1 MSNSI
6 DIGYDFWDETKKIQ
20 WNEGT
25 ISNHHIG
32 VFGTSGSGKT
42 HWIRKFVHGLSANNN
57 NIEFDILD
65 YHGDIEIDGA
75 ESVLFSESTKFGF
88 NPLVLN
94 TDPHYGGVR
103 RTINDLLESMND
115 TARKLGTAQE
125 GVLRNLLTDTYM
137 YRGIFADNPNSW
149 KRKNVSESVLK
160 SYFDKRDWQ
169 SLREC
174 YPTLNDVVTLGTRKL
189 KALWLGIEDKND
201 GKKALSAFDDFCRS
215 AGQLNSLRTKMS
227 KANKDD
233 IDKLEAKLET
243 AKSQALDCY
252 SEFINSVET
261 GREFD
266 ELIKY
271 NSKDVLLGVINRL
284 ENLIALGIFNSNP
297 PPFGES
303 KKRRYILKPLA
314 SSEDELK
321 MFVYQILKRI
331 IREERQKGEYNGLRR
346 LIVLDESKKF
356 NTESPSNPINIIAN
370 EMRKFGLGIL
380 LAGQSPSHVSNDFII
395 NAGTILL
402 LNLSTADWDNAARK
416 LKIDPK
422 ILKYLKPQQTG
433 AVRLMEKREQPVFKQ
448 VSFR

>member
-1 MSNSI
+1 M
-6 DIGYDFWDETKKIQ
+6 
-20 WNEGT
+20 
-25 ISNHHIG
+25 
-32 VFGTSGSGKT
+32 
-42 HWIRKFVHGLSANNN
+42 
-57 NIEFDILD
+57 
-65 YHGDIEIDGA
+65 
-75 ESVLFSESTKFGF
+75 
-88 NPLVLN
+88 
-94 TDPHYGGVR
+94 
-103 RTINDLLESMND
+103 
-115 TARKLGTAQE
+115 
-125 GVLRNLLTDTYM
+125 
-137 YRGIFADNPNSW
+137 
-149 KRKNVSESVLK
+149 
-160 SYFDKRDWQ
+160 
-169 SLREC
+169 
-174 YPTLNDVVTLGTRKL
+174 
-189 KALWLGIEDKND
+189 
-201 GKKALSAFDDFCRS
+201 
-215 AGQLNSLRTKMS
+215 
-227 KANKDD
+227 
-233 IDKLEAKLET
+233 
-243 AKSQALDCY
+243 
-252 SEFINSVET
+252 
-261 GREFD
+261 
-266 ELIKY
+266 
-271 NSKDVLLGVINRL
+271 
-284 ENLIALGIFNSNP
+284 GIFNSNP